1 MIAPA
6 TDVAALYVD
15 RNGLYPSRVLDW
27 FDDRR
32 DARSYQAEL
41 PVVAHPPCQRW
52 CRLAGLVEARWGHK
66 RGEDGGL
73 FEHALSAVRRVGGVL
88 EHPAYSDAWAA
99 YGLPRPP
106 TGEGWVPG
114 TLRCEWTCYVEQWR
128 YGHRA
133 KKATWLYYRGFRK
146 PFDLKWGVLCDQDFP
161 SSSSWTGGPG
171 NAPWRGKSRAARGL
185 LRPAHQVSDLG
196 PKGRPSA
203 VVSALGAGTGPDG
216 KQHGSRNLNRF
227 TKKEARC
234 TPPEFLDTLL
244 ALARWAVA
252 A

>member
-1 MIAPA
+1 MGRTGRSVSAPA

-15 RNGLYPSRVLDW
+15 RNGPYPSAVADW
-27 FDDRR
+27 FDERT
-32 DARSYQAEL
+32 DARTYSAEL

-73 FEHALSAVRRVGGVL
+73 FAHALGEVRRVGGVL

-106 TGEGWVPG
+106 TGEGWTPG
-114 TLRCEWTCYVEQWR
+114 ALAYEWTCYVEQWR

-146 PFDLKWGVLCDQDFP
+146 PFDLKFGVLCDRDFP
-161 SSSSWTGGPG
+161 SSSSWAG
-171 NAPWRGKSRAARGL
+171 NKGASNWRDNVAWRGKTRAERGL
-185 LRPAHQVSDLG
+185 LVDPPRLQRLA
-196 PKGRPSA
+196 
-203 VVSALGAGTGPDG
+203 
-216 KQHGSRNLNRF
+216 
-227 TKKEARC
+227 KKEARC

-244 ALARWAVA
+244 ALARWSAEA